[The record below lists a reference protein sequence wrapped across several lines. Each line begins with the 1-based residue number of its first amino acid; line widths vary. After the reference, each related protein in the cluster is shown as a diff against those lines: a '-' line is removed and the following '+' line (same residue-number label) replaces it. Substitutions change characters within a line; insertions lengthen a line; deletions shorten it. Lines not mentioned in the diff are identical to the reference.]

1 MKKLLVICLSLLL
14 IGCGN
19 KIATIKKANGDS
31 KTYLFFKKF
40 DVSNYYVSFW
50 DRNTSINDDS
60 KIILARSGDK
70 YYYEFDGYQRN
81 IIIQKEGKRYN
92 VYPDRK
98 EYSLEDKDVEDF
110 ALGILP
116 NDMDKL
122 KKQGYKTGEEKI
134 YGKKYIYEKFSSDIG
149 DTTYYFKG
157 KKLIY
162 VKYEGI
168 QKNVFLKFNYM
179 KKDFSLKIF
188 EISNDF
194 EEISY

>member
-1 MKKLLVICLSLLL
+1 MKKILVICLALLL
-14 IGCGN
+14 AGCGN
-19 KIATIKKANGDS
+19 EITTVKKGNGNS
-31 KTYLFFKKF
+31 KTYLFFEKF
-40 DVSNYYVSFW
+40 DVNNYYVSFW

-60 KIILARSGDK
+60 KIIFVRNGDK
-70 YYYEFDGYQRN
+70 YYYEFDGYERN
-81 IIIQKEGKRYN
+81 IIIQKEGKRYSIN
-92 VYPDRK
+92 PLRR
-98 EYSLEDKDVEDF
+98 EYHVEDKALEDF

-116 NDMDKL
+116 NDINKL

-134 YGKKYIYEKFSSDIG
+134 YGKKYIFEKFSNEIG

-162 VKYEGI
+162 VKYEGV

-188 EISNDF
+188 EISSDF